1 MKHFLLTT
9 IAAVVLVGCGP
20 QAPDLS
26 IQHATTLAKIEIIKQ
41 HIAAGTDI
49 NEKDSYG
56 RTPLICAITQG
67 HEEIA
72 ELLIAEGADVNAK
85 KKEGQ
90 TLLHAAATSNRKVI
104 AELLIANG
112 AEVNAQADSG
122 RTPLDYALH
131 SFKTREL
138 LRKHGGK
145 TWEELKAEGK

>member
-56 RTPLICAITQG
+56 RTPLLCAITQG

-85 KKEGQ
+85 KKKAKLFCMQ
-90 TLLHAAATSNRKVI
+90 RQLVI
-104 AELLIANG
+104 A
-112 AEVNAQADSG
+112 
-122 RTPLDYALH
+122 R
-131 SFKTREL
+131 
-138 LRKHGGK
+138 
-145 TWEELKAEGK
+145 

>member
-1 MKHFLLTT
+1 MAVLLCY
-9 IAAVVLVGCGP
+9 AR
-20 QAPDLS
+20 S
-26 IQHATTLAKIEIIKQ
+26 
-41 HIAAGTDI
+41 
-49 NEKDSYG
+49 
-56 RTPLICAITQG
+56 QG

-72 ELLIAEGADVNAK
+72 ELL
-85 KKEGQ
+85 
-90 TLLHAAATSNRKVI
+90 I

>member
-1 MKHFLLTT
+1 MKHLLLTT
-9 IAAVVLVGCGP
+9 IAAVVLAGCGP

-41 HIAAGTDI
+41 HFADGTDI

-56 RTPLICAITQG
+56 RTPLLCSITQG

-90 TLLHAAATSNRKVI
+90 TLLHEAANRNRKQI
-104 AELLIANG
+104 AVLLIANG
-112 AEVNAQADSG
+112 AEVNAQADNG
-122 RTPLDYALH
+122 RTPLDYA
-131 SFKTREL
+131 SFEL
-138 LRKHGGK
+138 VDILRKHGCK
-145 TWEELKAEGK
+145 TRNELEAERK

>member
-56 RTPLICAITQG
+56 RTRDYTRARG
-67 HEEIA
+67 
-72 ELLIAEGADVNAK
+72 N
-85 KKEGQ
+85 
-90 TLLHAAATSNRKVI
+90 S
-104 AELLIANG
+104 
-112 AEVNAQADSG
+112 
-122 RTPLDYALH
+122 RTPY
-131 SFKTREL
+131 R
-138 LRKHGGK
+138 
-145 TWEELKAEGK
+145 

>member
-1 MKHFLLTT
+1 ML
-9 IAAVVLVGCGP
+9 
-20 QAPDLS
+20 
-26 IQHATTLAKIEIIKQ
+26 
-41 HIAAGTDI
+41 
-49 NEKDSYG
+49 
-56 RTPLICAITQG
+56 CAITQG

-90 TLLHAAATSNRKVI
+90 TLLHEAANRNRKQI
-104 AELLIANG
+104 AVLLIANG

-145 TWEELKAEGK
+145 MWEELKAEGK

>member
-1 MKHFLLTT
+1 M
-9 IAAVVLVGCGP
+9 AV
-20 QAPDLS
+20 
-26 IQHATTLAKIEIIKQ
+26 
-41 HIAAGTDI
+41 
-49 NEKDSYG
+49 
-56 RTPLICAITQG
+56 PLCYARSQG

-72 ELLIAEGADVNAK
+72 ELL
-85 KKEGQ
+85 
-90 TLLHAAATSNRKVI
+90 I

>member
-1 MKHFLLTT
+1 M
-9 IAAVVLVGCGP
+9 AV
-20 QAPDLS
+20 
-26 IQHATTLAKIEIIKQ
+26 
-41 HIAAGTDI
+41 
-49 NEKDSYG
+49 
-56 RTPLICAITQG
+56 RAITQG

-72 ELLIAEGADVNAK
+72 ELL
-85 KKEGQ
+85 
-90 TLLHAAATSNRKVI
+90 I